1 VALALPPAPAAART
15 RSQLVATA
23 FACAAGLMFFGGLL
37 AIYAKY
43 RTLAGGTT
51 ADWVPKKVRIPEIP
65 SNTMMITMVLASITA
80 QWAVYAMRRGNRR
93 DTSIAL
99 LVTGLFGVAVINAQ
113 AFIYGQMKM
122 PILLDPADGKSFR
135 VLFYTTTGAFVFAVI
150 IGLGLAAVTAFRSLG
165 GRFSPTETEGVSSV
179 ALYWH
184 FLTVAF
190 AAVWFFVYVTK

>member
-1 VALALPPAPAAART
+1 MALALPPAPAQART
-15 RSQLVATA
+15 KSQFVATG

-37 AIYAKY
+37 GTYAKY
-43 RTLAGGTT
+43 RHLSGGET
-51 ADWVPKKVRIPEIP
+51 ATWIPKKVQLPEIA
-65 SNTMMITMVLASITA
+65 SNTMLITLVLASITA

-99 LVTGLFGVAVINAQ
+99 AVTALFGVAVINAQ

-122 PILLDPADGKSFR
+122 PIVSTDGKPFN
-135 VLFYTTTGAFVFAVI
+135 VLFYAVTGAFLFAIVL
-150 IGLGLAAVTAFRSLG
+150 GLGMAIVTAFRSLG

-190 AAVWFFVYVTK
+190 AGVWFFVYVTK

>member
-1 VALALPPAPAAART
+1 VALALPAAPAPART

-37 AIYAKY
+37 ALYAKY
-43 RTLAGGTT
+43 RHLAGGTT
-51 ADWVPKKVRIPEIP
+51 ATWVPKKVRIPEIP
-65 SNTMMITMVLASITA
+65 SNTMLITMMLASITA

-99 LVTGLFGVAVINAQ
+99 AITGLFGVAVINAQ
-113 AFIYGQMKM
+113 AFIYSQMKM
-122 PILLDPADGKSFR
+122 PIRNAEGKAFN
-135 VLFYTTTGAFVFAVI
+135 VLFYTTTGAFMFAVI

-190 AAVWFFVYVTK
+190 AGVWLFVYVTK